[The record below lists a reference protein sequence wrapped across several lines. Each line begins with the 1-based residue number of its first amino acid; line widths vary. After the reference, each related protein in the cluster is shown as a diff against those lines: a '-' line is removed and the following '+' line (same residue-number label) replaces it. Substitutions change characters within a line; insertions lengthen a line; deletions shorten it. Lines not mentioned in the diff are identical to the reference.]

1 MRFSK
6 DEVMRFKLRNLLQ
19 FPFFASSVQY
29 PEHLENRASVITDSR
44 VYCTEWTFSGP

>member
-44 VYCTEWTFSGP
+44 VYCTE